1 MCVHAGRELV
11 HNGCCNL
18 DEELKASYQQL
29 KAQLDDEKEVQATLI
44 QAMQS
49 CRPKEWVFAELE
61 DKLLVQQATG
71 TALLNNSHQ
80 RRSDLI
86 NGMQLSAVLTIQLAF
101 TVCLHMYFSAIKSW
115 SGSAVDTAIQEYSN
129 S

>member
-1 MCVHAGRELV
+1 M

-29 KAQLDDEKEVQATLI
+29 QAQLDDEKEVQSTLI
-44 QAMQS
+44 QVMQS
-49 CRPKEWVFAELE
+49 LRPKEWVIAELE

-71 TALLNNSHQ
+71 TALLNDSHQ

-86 NGMQLSAVLTIQLAF
+86 NGKL
-101 TVCLHMYFSAIKSW
+101 
-115 SGSAVDTAIQEYSN
+115 N
-129 S
+129 

>member
-1 MCVHAGRELV
+1 M

-29 KAQLDDEKEVQATLI
+29 QAELDDGKEVQATLI

-49 CRPKEWVFAELE
+49 LRPKERVIAELE
-61 DKLLVQQATG
+61 DKLLVQKATG
-71 TALLNNSHQ
+71 TALLNNSRQ

-86 NGMQLSAVLTIQLAF
+86 NGKLKI
-101 TVCLHMYFSAIKSW
+101 
-115 SGSAVDTAIQEYSN
+115 
-129 S
+129 